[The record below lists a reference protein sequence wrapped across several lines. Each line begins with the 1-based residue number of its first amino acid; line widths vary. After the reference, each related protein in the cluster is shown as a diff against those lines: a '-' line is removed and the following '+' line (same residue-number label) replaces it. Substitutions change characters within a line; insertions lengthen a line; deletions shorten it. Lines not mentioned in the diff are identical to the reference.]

1 MGKSWKIHYFDWAM
15 FNSKLLVY
23 QRVSDVLHGLVF
35 VGKSV
40 NICCVN
46 YVQRVFWTTALPLWP
61 SNCDIKGQLDK
72 PRDGWGPSHGHRLAV
87 WANLVMQPSNAAIY
101 IYVYTVGLAQAFISS
116 RQLWYQFYVLK
127 SGVSQENHL
136 ETPVDFPVLPRIASL
151 IQLHRMLIPSSWG
164 FIYAPSY
171 PLISPLSYYYYY
183 HL

>member
-101 IYVYTVGLAQAFISS
+101 IYTCIQWVWHRHLFLAASCDINFTCWSQESVRKTIWK
-116 RQLWYQFYVLK
+116 RQLI
-127 SGVSQENHL
+127 
-136 ETPVDFPVLPRIASL
+136 FPYCHA
-151 IQLHRMLIPSSWG
+151 
-164 FIYAPSY
+164 
-171 PLISPLSYYYYY
+171 
-183 HL
+183 